1 VGLAVLVELGKM
13 ANQEMLVNLDPVERG
28 EVLVLADKEGV
39 VAQVHLGIHF
49 LVELFPVVVI
59 RFVVV

>member
-1 VGLAVLVELGKM
+1 MVLVELGKM
-13 ANQEMLVNLDPVERG
+13 ANQEMLVNLDLVELV
-28 EVLVLADKEGV
+28 EVLVLVAKEGV
-39 VAQVHLGIHF
+39 VVQVHLGIHF